1 MPTTDST
8 QFEETFDNPKIQ
20 QEYAG
25 YHLHGDVASMR
36 DLLEKCENPV
46 ALAEATMQ
54 LDEVVE
60 ELQLLSAHTKARITR
75 LYFPQPLVDVA

>member
-1 MPTTDST
+1 MLDTDST
-8 QFEETFDNPKIQ
+8 QNAESFDNPQIQ

-46 ALAEATMQ
+46 ALAEATVQ
-54 LDEVVE
+54 IDEVVD
-60 ELQLLSAHTKARITR
+60 ELQMLSALTKARITR
-75 LYFPQPLVDVA
+75 LYFPQPLVEVA